1 MLLIN
6 FLFYLSKKVKYNIF
20 NFINMNDD
28 ENTNTFIHNI
38 IEDFQSDLSGNPR
51 LTLLNN
57 LINVIQGNRL
67 NENVSMLPLAGNI
80 ILPQQSQVRN
90 ILTQSLFQK
99 NLYKNVLSKEGEKE
113 IQKVK
118 YNKENFDHHSCC
130 ISFDD
135 FEENQEV
142 YKLPCNHIFS
152 ESIFTWLKE
161 ESNKCPVCRHELSHK
176 EIKNEDYLIDISN
189 NISNRRVPVNPFN
202 SFLDNMRNV
211 YNNPRPIT
219 RQNASDNLMFH
230 GISNPFSMRSVIDD
244 FEYDRQYQNAI
255 LASIQEFE
263 NIPQEEE
270 EEEEPVEFE
279 QLDLWEDMIL
289 ENISSEDDD
298 DPMNQVD

>member
-1 MLLIN
+1 
-6 FLFYLSKKVKYNIF
+6 
-20 NFINMNDD
+20 MNQD

-38 IEDFQSDLSGNPR
+38 MEDFQQDLSGNPR
-51 LTLLNN
+51 LLLLNN
-57 LINVIQGNRL
+57 LINIIKGNRL

-80 ILPQQSQVRN
+80 VLPQQSQVRN
-90 ILTQSLFQK
+90 ILRQSLFQK
-99 NLYKNVLSKEGEKE
+99 NLYKNVLSEDGEKE

-118 YNKENFDHHSCC
+118 YNKENFEQHSCC
-130 ISFDD
+130 ISFED

-152 ESIFTWLKE
+152 DSIFTWLKE

-189 NISNRRVPVNPFN
+189 NISNRQVPINPFD
-202 SFLDNMRNV
+202 SFLNNMRNV
-211 YNNPRPIT
+211 YNNPRPLT
-219 RQNASDNLMFH
+219 RQNASDDLSPIFH
-230 GISNPFSMRSVIDD
+230 RISNPFSMRSVIDD

-263 NIPQEEE
+263 NVSVEEQLD
-270 EEEEPVEFE
+270 EFE
-279 QLDLWEDMIL
+279 QLDPWEDMVL
-289 ENISSEDDD
+289 ENISSDSDN